1 MVEAKF
7 SIGQLVTHSIYG
19 YRGVIIDADPEF
31 TLSDSWYDKMA
42 TTKPSKNQPWY
53 HILVNNSSI
62 QTYVSESSLE
72 MDLSEQEIQHP
83 MVDLVYCG
91 KSHGRYKHAENLK

>member
-72 MDLSEQEIQHP
+72 IDLSEQEFP
-83 MVDLVYCG
+83 
-91 KSHGRYKHAENLK
+91 

>member
-7 SIGQLVTHSIYG
+7 SIGQLITHSLYG
-19 YRGVIIDADPEF
+19 YRGVIIDADPCF
-31 TLSDSWYDKMA
+31 TLSDSWYNKMA
-42 TTKPSKNQPWY
+42 TSKPAKDQPWY

-72 MDLSEQEIQHP
+72 ADFSEQAIQLP
-83 MVDLVYCG
+83 MVDLLFSG
-91 KSHGRYKHAENLK
+91 KSASQYKLSENLN

>member
-31 TLSDSWYDKMA
+31 TLSDSWYEKMA
-42 TTKPSKNQPWY
+42 TTKPSKQQPWY

-62 QTYVSESSLE
+62 QTYVSESSLDV
-72 MDLSEQEIQHP
+72 DLSEQEIQHP
-83 MVDLVYCG
+83 MIDLVFCG
-91 KSHGRYKHAENLK
+91 KSHGQYKLAENLN